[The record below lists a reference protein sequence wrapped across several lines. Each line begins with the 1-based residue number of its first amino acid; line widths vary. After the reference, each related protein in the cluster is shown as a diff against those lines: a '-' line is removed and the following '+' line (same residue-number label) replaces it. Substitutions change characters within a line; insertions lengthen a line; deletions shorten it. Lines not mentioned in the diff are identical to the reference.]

1 MDAFGEFTCLFH
13 EIGSRLL
20 TVVES
25 RRMATSRYSSGTT
38 LASSTSDTNT
48 NSDEKTGQDFTSSQ
62 IQFLNSFATPF
73 PKVRQQELKSSPPG
87 ASAEEDEKEGE
98 ERDPMSWMHEED
110 LEEEW
115 ISEPPSGDEEDGT
128 EANDSVTNSNVDM
141 DTTKQHISV
150 KEKALT
156 PEWKKAMNNQS
167 KIPIRPKSSLE
178 SLFKPP
184 TVHQQPSTT
193 VKSLDAI
200 PESNESRSSGRRP
213 DTVNGSHVDSSQEE
227 INSSKGLS
235 SSPLKVFQKH
245 DTYTN
250 SRFEG
255 LLGSL
260 DDKKQS
266 SAPSQNDSSNSIA
279 IGRGQKNVNEV
290 TTQDYMNDAD
300 ELFNRIRANRE
311 QPVAQTNNDL
321 STSNATYT
329 EDEYDSSNNHQ
340 QQQRQ
345 QEEEFSSLHELEYS
359 LKQHQPEHNDSS
371 DQTSSSYYNSVKGR
385 FERGSSSF
393 IRRPAE
399 EPKQQKLRFDHNSP
413 QVTTSH
419 PNKHHPAMALIGPED
434 VKGIIPENLGS
445 MDFDR
450 DKLRWRRK
458 GDTATSATDFGTGS
472 TKVDSDKMWA
482 TDPISKDGGSE
493 ADIFDGID
501 DLTDNSNA
509 MKPNGEKTTKLE
521 RYSEEK
527 SNPATVATASNYDDA
542 TTKNNPLDNQPS
554 ELRDS
559 VSAGESETD
568 SARSSIV
575 AGLQQDKSKKVFD
588 YPNGESENQKSSE
601 ELVADATTEIERDV
615 QQDGMLQ
622 QQEVYITPRVPSK
635 GILGNSTMTTSN
647 SKREVSFKIPSS
659 HFKSTPL
666 SFNNYNPEDR
676 SLNHNVTNISQVE
689 TSYSMG
695 YGTLVKVLTDLGRN
709 EPYWDQYEN
718 LQLSGLGLDSLVRLE
733 EICPALKT
741 IELSN
746 NKLSFVTGAPPSLRS
761 MIVSHNNLTDLA
773 SFGQLPNL
781 QYLSIAN
788 NRYERLNGLA
798 NLYHLR
804 ELNVDNNHLVSL
816 DGISHL
822 DGLIRL
828 SVSGNDL
835 SSVDFTGYSWKRLE
849 DLILTGNNIKRV
861 RGLESLPGLTKLTID
876 DNEVHELECQGKHK
890 KLRKLSLR
898 NNQLEELDVS
908 AFVGLK
914 ELQLDENNAV
924 ELIGADKLRRL
935 ETLSVKYQKRKG
947 RHDYDYWARL
957 SDLRKLKLSGNLM
970 TNTSSLP
977 TLWEP
982 FLNLQVLELSG
993 MGLKTLPKYFDE
1005 FMINLREL
1013 DLSFNSLKD
1022 ISCLMG
1028 IPKLKRVY
1036 LYSNKIESMDQVLDC
1051 VNQWGYISVLD
1062 LRQNPITDRLYPPLL
1077 EEAIITRRLPSR
1089 YQRTR
1094 TKAAQQMWND
1104 KDMEFL
1110 EEADPTVS
1118 KERMRYQG
1126 VILAANRS
1134 SSLRWLDGWLMKTK
1148 DKEQLCYELQ
1158 HLLGM

>member
-1 MDAFGEFTCLFH
+1 
-13 EIGSRLL
+13 
-20 TVVES
+20 
-25 RRMATSRYSSGTT
+25 MATSRYSSGTT
-38 LASSTSDTNT
+38 LASSTSDANN

-73 PKVRQQELKSSPPG
+73 PKVRQQQELKSSPPG
-87 ASAEEDEKEGE
+87 ASAEEEGGGK
-98 ERDPMSWMHEED
+98 DPMSWMHEED

-115 ISEPPSGDEEDGT
+115 ISEPPSDGEGDEEGDV
-128 EANDSVTNSNVDM
+128 NNSVTNSNVDM

-150 KEKALT
+150 KEKAST
-156 PEWKKAMNNQS
+156 PEWKKAMNQS

-184 TVHQQPSTT
+184 TLHQHQSNT

-200 PESNESRSSGRRP
+200 PESNESRSSGRRGG
-213 DTVNGSHVDSSQEE
+213 TVNESHVDSSQDD

-260 DDKKQS
+260 DDQKQS
-266 SAPSQNDSSNSIA
+266 SAPSQNDSSNSIV
-279 IGRGQKNVNEV
+279 IGRSQKNVNEV

-300 ELFNRIRANRE
+300 ELFNRIRAHRE
-311 QPVAQTNNDL
+311 LPAQNNNDL

-340 QQQRQ
+340 QQQRPQ
-345 QEEEFSSLHELEYS
+345 DEEFSSLHELEYS

-371 DQTSSSYYNSVKGR
+371 DQSSSSYFNSVKGR

-393 IRRPAE
+393 IQRPGE
-399 EPKQQKLRFDHNSP
+399 DSKPKQP
-413 QVTTSH
+413 VTASS

-450 DKLRWRRK
+450 DNLRWRRK
-458 GDTATSATDFGTGS
+458 GGTGTSATDFGTGS
-472 TKVDSDKMWA
+472 TKVDSDKMWG
-482 TDPISKDGGSE
+482 TNPISKDGGSE
-493 ADIFDGID
+493 ADVFEGID

-509 MKPNGEKTTKLE
+509 MKPKADNKVTKLE

-527 SNPATVATASNYDDA
+527 SHPATVATASNDDDTSA
-542 TTKNNPLDNQPS
+542 KNNPLDNQPS

-559 VSAGESETD
+559 VSGGETETD

-588 YPNGESENQKSSE
+588 YPNGESYNNSDTKREKTKDSE
-601 ELVADATTEIERDV
+601 EQLVADATTEIERDD
-615 QQDGMLQ
+615 QQDGV
-622 QQEVYITPRVPSK
+622 QEVYITPRVPSK

-659 HFKSTPL
+659 HFKSTPV
-666 SFNNYNPEDR
+666 SFNNHNPGNH

-718 LQLSGLGLDSLVRLE
+718 LQLSGLGLDSLMRLD

-761 MIVSHNNLTDLA
+761 MIVSNNNLTDLA

-781 QYLSIAN
+781 QYLSIDN

-835 SSVDFTGYSWKRLE
+835 NNVDFTGYSWKRLE

-876 DNEVHELECQGKHK
+876 DNEIHELECQGKHK

-914 ELQLDENNAV
+914 ELQLDENNVV
-924 ELIGADKLRRL
+924 ELIGVEKLKRL
-935 ETLSVKYQKRKG
+935 ETLSVKYQKRRG
-947 RHDYDYWARL
+947 RQDYDYWASL
-957 SDLRKLKLSGNLM
+957 SDLRKLKLSGNIM
-970 TNTSSLP
+970 TNTNSLP
-977 TLWEP
+977 TLREP

-1013 DLSFNSLKD
+1013 DLSFNNLKD

-1036 LYSNKIESMDQVLDC
+1036 LYSNKIESMDQVIDC

-1062 LRQNPITDRLYPPLL
+1062 LRQNPITDKLYPSLL

-1094 TKAAQQMWND
+1094 TKAAQQIWND

-1110 EEADPTVS
+1110 EQADPTVS